1 MYQEE
6 VIMSSD
12 KSPKLIQ
19 IPVKG
24 IDLGNGSIQTEEGIV
39 RIPQSKL
46 KKTKKEHKEEPKR
59 ETEPSSV
66 GVDILSTLPRRV
78 NPEERSLSFESPMGI
93 VTGKYFPVIDT
104 GDFIV
109 LGLTEQSFVPLS
121 YKQNKD
127 LKLTLQNGSNRD
139 QVVYS
144 GCRFRDPDTEREYI
158 VLIKIGEPQ

>member
-1 MYQEE
+1 
-6 VIMSSD
+6 MSLMSKD
-12 KSPKLIQ
+12 KEPKLMQ
-19 IPVKG
+19 IPVRG

-46 KKTKKEHKEEPKR
+46 RKNKKEQKEELKHDMSN
-59 ETEPSSV
+59 SSR
-66 GVDILSTLPRRV
+66 GVDMLSTLPRRV
-78 NPEERSLSFESPMGI
+78 NPDEISISFESPMGT

-127 LKLTLQNGSNRD
+127 LKLTLQNGDNRD

-158 VLIKIGEPQ
+158 VLIKIGEQK

>member
-1 MYQEE
+1 MPT
-6 VIMSSD
+6 D
-12 KSPKLIQ
+12 KEPKLMQ

-46 KKTKKEHKEEPKR
+46 RKNKKEQKEELKHDMSN
-59 ETEPSSV
+59 SSR

-127 LKLTLQNGSNRD
+127 LKLTLQNGDNRD

-158 VLIKIGEPQ
+158 VLIKIGDQK

>member
-1 MYQEE
+1 MPN
-6 VIMSSD
+6 D
-12 KSPKLIQ
+12 KEPKLMQ

-46 KKTKKEHKEEPKR
+46 RKNKKEQKEELKHDMSN
-59 ETEPSSV
+59 SSR

-127 LKLTLQNGSNRD
+127 LKLTLQNGDNRD

-144 GCRFRDPDTEREYI
+144 GCRFRDPDTEKEYI
-158 VLIKIGEPQ
+158 VLIKIGDQK

>member
-1 MYQEE
+1 MPNNKE
-6 VIMSSD
+6 
-12 KSPKLIQ
+12 PKLIQ
-19 IPVKG
+19 IPIKG
-24 IDLGNGSIQTEEGIV
+24 IDLGNGSIQTEEGII

-46 KKTKKEHKEEPKR
+46 RKTNKEQKEELKHDMSN
-59 ETEPSSV
+59 SSRD
-66 GVDILSTLPRRV
+66 VDMFSTLPRRV
-78 NPEERSLSFESPMGI
+78 NPDEISLSFESPMGI

-127 LKLTLQNGSNRD
+127 LKLTLHNGNNRN

-158 VLIKIGEPQ
+158 VLIKIGEQE

>member
-1 MYQEE
+1 MPT
-6 VIMSSD
+6 D
-12 KSPKLIQ
+12 KEPKLMQ

-39 RIPQSKL
+39 RIPLSKL
-46 KKTKKEHKEEPKR
+46 RKNKKEQKEELKHDMSN
-59 ETEPSSV
+59 SSR

-127 LKLTLQNGSNRD
+127 LKLTLQNGDNRD

-158 VLIKIGEPQ
+158 VLIKIGDQK